1 MSYASLLLGCVMAIR
16 PLTMKHK
23 WSAFLPKLQ
32 TLFPRRNFKSFISWR
47 IGAKSLDE
55 NSAYGLKT
63 DMLRT
68 NGSIT
73 AVYLSGPVSVSSA
86 RINSAYSLIGN
97 SSK

>member
-1 MSYASLLLGCVMAIR
+1 MSYASLALGCVMATR
-16 PLTMKHK
+16 PLTMKYK

-68 NGSIT
+68 NGSIRS
-73 AVYLSGPVSVSSA
+73 VCLSGPGSVSSA
-86 RINSAYSLIGN
+86 SNKSFYGP
-97 SSK
+97 